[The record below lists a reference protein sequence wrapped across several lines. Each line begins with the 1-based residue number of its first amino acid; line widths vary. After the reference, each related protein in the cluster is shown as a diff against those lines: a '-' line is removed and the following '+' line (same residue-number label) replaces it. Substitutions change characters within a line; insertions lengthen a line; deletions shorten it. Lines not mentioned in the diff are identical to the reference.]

1 MVLFQRSRKP
11 AVVIG
16 VTSLA
21 AAALAGLGTSAA
33 GAATAAQS
41 AAPPR
46 PSAAQSKAF
55 AADSA
60 SSLVAGRPSALHASK
75 DDKFTA
81 KPVISDQSGLQY
93 VPYERSFKGLPVVG
107 GDFVVVTD
115 NKGAVKAT
123 SVAQTTAVPD
133 LSTTAKVTAAAA
145 QKTANKQLKRVDS
158 STKPTLAV
166 YALNGTPK
174 LAWQSRV
181 SGSSGKEPSS
191 LSVYVDAQTGKVLG
205 TKEHVLFGDGT
216 AAYSGPNPVHLDTT
230 HSGSTYSMTDP
241 NTTNQSCQD
250 AANNTTFSGPDD
262 LWGNGNA
269 TSRETGCVDALYTAQ
284 TERHMLT
291 DWLGRNG
298 FDGNGGGWPIRVGLA
313 DVNAYYDGTQ
323 VQVGHNNANQWIGS
337 MDVVGHELGHGI
349 DDHTPG
355 GISGSGT
362 QEFVAD
368 TFGAAT
374 EWYSNQSSAYD
385 PPDFYVGE
393 EVNLVGQGPIRNM
406 YDPSQVGDP
415 NCYSSSIPGSEVHAA
430 AGPGDHWFVLVSQGS
445 GGNPNVP
452 TCNSSTVTGLGIQK
466 AIKIMYNAM
475 LMKTSSASYLKYRT
489 WTLTAAKNLY
499 PGSCA
504 EFNTV
509 KAAWDAVSV
518 PAQSG
523 DPTCS
528 VSGGVT
534 VTNPGNKT
542 ATVGTAIGSFTLS
555 ASGGTAPYT
564 WSATGLPAGITIGSS
579 TGTVSGTPTTAG
591 TYNVTATATASAGG
605 SGSTSFTITVSPVGG
620 GCSSPGQKLGNPG
633 FETGSAA
640 PWTASAG
647 VIDNSTSQPA
657 HSGSWKAWMDG
668 YGTTHTDTLTQSV
681 TIPAGCSATLS
692 FYLHIDSAETTTT
705 TQYDKLTV
713 KAGSTTLATYSNLN
727 KASGYSLKSFNLS
740 SFAGQTVSISFTGT
754 EDVSLQ
760 TSFVVDDTG
769 LNVS

>member
-1 MVLFQRSRKP
+1 MVLFQRSRKTATYL
-11 AVVIG
+11 AVTGLTV
-16 VTSLA
+16 VSV
-21 AAALAGLGTSAA
+21 AGLG
-33 GAATAAQS
+33 AATSTAAPS
-41 AAPPR
+41 AAPPPR
-46 PSAAQSKAF
+46 PTQAQSKTL
-55 AADSA
+55 AAQAA
-60 SSLVAGRPSALHASK
+60 SSLVSQLPAGLHAGKS
-75 DDKFTA
+75 DKFIA
-81 KPVISDQSGLQY
+81 KPVISEQTGLQY
-93 VPYERSFKGLPVVG
+93 VPYDRTFKGLPVIG

-115 NKGAVKAT
+115 EHGAVKST
-123 SVAQTTAVPD
+123 SVAQTVAIPD
-133 LSTTAKVTAAAA
+133 LSTTAGITAAAA
-145 QKTANKQLKRVDS
+145 KATATKQLKKVTS
-158 STKPTLAV
+158 STQPTLAV
-166 YALNGTPK
+166 YALGSKPT

-181 SGSSGKEPSS
+181 TGFKGKEPSS
-191 LSVYVDAQTGKVLG
+191 LSVYVDAKTGKVLS
-205 TKEHVLFGDGT
+205 TKEHVMAGNGT

-230 HSGSTYSMTDP
+230 LSGSTYSMKDP

-262 LWGNGNA
+262 NWGNGNA

-313 DVNAYYDGTQ
+313 DVNAYYDGSQ

-337 MDVVGHELGHGI
+337 LDVVGHELGHGI

-368 TFGAAT
+368 TFGAST
-374 EWYSNQSSAYD
+374 EFYSNQGSAYD
-385 PPDFYVGE
+385 PPDFLVGE

-452 TCNSSTVTGLGIQK
+452 TCNNSSVTGLGIQK

-475 LMKTSSASYLKYRT
+475 LMKTSSSSYLKYRT

-499 PGSCA
+499 SPSCT

-518 PAQSG
+518 PAQAG

-528 VSGGVT
+528 STGGVT

-542 ATVGTAIGSFTLS
+542 GTVGTPISSFTLS

-564 WSATGLPAGITIGSS
+564 WSATGLPGGLTIGSS
-579 TGTVSGTPTTAG
+579 TGTISGTPTANG
-591 TYNVTATATASAGG
+591 TFNVTATATASAGG
-605 SGSTSFTITVSPVGG
+605 SGSTTFTITIGG
-620 GCSSPGQKLGNPG
+620 GGGSCSGQKLGNPG
-633 FETGSAA
+633 FETGTAT
-640 PWTASAG
+640 PWSASAG
-647 VIDNSTSQPA
+647 VIDNSPSQAA
-657 HSGSWKAWMDG
+657 HTGSWKAWMDG
-668 YGTTHTDTLTQSV
+668 YGTTHTDTLSQSV
-681 TIPAGCSATLS
+681 AIPAGCHAVLS

-727 KASGYSLKSFNLS
+727 KASGYSLKSFDVS
-740 SFAGQTVSISFTGT
+740 SLAGQTVSISFTGT
-754 EDVSLQ
+754 EDSSLQ

-769 LNVS
+769 LNLS